1 MHADE
6 FRGFFSQFD
15 EVKEHVV
22 IRDHFTG
29 GSRGFGFVTFHTEQ
43 AVDDLLGMG
52 NKLDFAGVQVSCVYI
67 LYSNEQ
73 KAVFCALVS

>member
-1 MHADE
+1 M

-52 NKLDFAGVQVSCVYI
+52 NKLDFAGVQVIELCI
-67 LYSNEQ
+67 YSNEQ
-73 KAVFCALVS
+73 KAVFCAQVS